1 MRFLVAD
8 DDAMMRRLLQHTL
21 ERWGHEVRAVVDG
34 VEAWQILE
42 AADRPEAAILDWMM
56 PGLTGVDVCR
66 RVRERSPEAGT
77 YLILLTSKDR
87 MEDAVEALEAGADDH
102 IAKPFA
108 PEELRARVQVGERIV
123 TLQRTLA
130 QRVRALEDALQ
141 QVKRLEGLLPICAWC
156 KKVRNDQN
164 YWQGLDVYLTE
175 HSDAQVTHGIC
186 PECKARIRE
195 QVHRDSG
202 AAA

>member
-1 MRFLVAD
+1 MRLLIAD
-8 DDAMMRRLLQHTL
+8 DDAMVRRLLERTL
-21 ERWGHEVRAVVDG
+21 ERWGYEVLTVADG
-34 VEAWQILE
+34 AEAWRVLE

-56 PGLTGVDVCR
+56 PGLTGIDVCR

-87 MEDAVEALEAGADDH
+87 MEDAVAALEAGADDH

-108 PEELRARVQVGERIV
+108 PEELRARVRVGERIV
-123 TLQRTLA
+123 TLQQTLA

-141 QVKRLEGLLPICAWC
+141 QVKRLQGLLPICAWC

-164 YWQGLDVYLTE
+164 YWQGVDVYVAE
-175 HSDAQVTHGIC
+175 HSDARFTHGIC
-186 PECKARIRE
+186 PDCRAKVSQTVAR
-195 QVHRDSG
+195 VPLT
-202 AAA
+202 